1 MTLTWR
7 NAHLAGA
14 CGPACAGTTLGPG
27 DFCSQ
32 GVLYAP
38 TKLGPVSA
46 NFVVTASPGG
56 SVTAGLQGTGFPPQ

>member
-1 MTLTWR
+1 MPTKWAR
-7 NAHLAGA
+7 AGRRT
-14 CGPACAGTTLGPG
+14 AGSPSALG

-46 NFVVTASPGG
+46 NFVVTVSPGG